1 MDALKPFLMLAC
13 TAFVVGFMGYL
24 GLARLTAPAEA
35 PADSYAAAPASQAA
49 SAPVAAS
56 TSDDWNLGKRI

>member
-24 GLARLTAPAEA
+24 GLARLTAPADA
-35 PADSYAAAPASQAA
+35 PTDNYAAAAASQAT
-49 SAPVAAS
+49 SAPAIP
-56 TSDDWNLGKRI
+56 TGDDWNLGKRI